1 MDVNA
6 TPFRKLKRRPVTAT
20 WFVPMFIL
28 QDWSRGLSRDPF
40 KPQERGMYARRE
52 EPYRRG

>member
-40 KPQERGMYARRE
+40 
-52 EPYRRG
+52 